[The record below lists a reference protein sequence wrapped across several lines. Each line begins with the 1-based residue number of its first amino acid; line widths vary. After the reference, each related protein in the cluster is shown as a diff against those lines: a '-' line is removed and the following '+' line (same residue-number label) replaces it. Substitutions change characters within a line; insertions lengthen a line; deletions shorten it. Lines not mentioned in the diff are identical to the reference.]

1 MADQLQPHCAEAHK
15 LCYGQILGRQ
25 TDNESGGSS
34 TTARHAQGRHLQQ
47 QLASRPSIWIAMF
60 PAQCTDPGIEVNG
73 RPLGVSF
80 GCVAPK
86 TLTKSKC
93 VHVLQVQQKLSL
105 PVDGYNMWAYLAY
118 VYYPPL
124 YIAGPI
130 CTFNAFARQCRQ
142 SSATQYR
149 QVRRKRID
157 AMRLVLCLVLSAVQ
171 LYARS
176 AAAGCRRHRLTECG

>member
-25 TDNESGGSS
+25 TDIESGGSS

-47 QLASRPSIWIAMF
+47 QLALSPSILVGIL
-60 PAQCTDPGIEVNG
+60 PPQCTDPGIDVVDH
-73 RPLGVSF
+73 PLSVSF
-80 GCVAPK
+80 GYVAPNI
-86 TLTKSKC
+86 LTKLKC
-93 VHVLQVQQKLSL
+93 MNVLQVQQKHSL
-105 PVDGYNMWAYLAY
+105 PVDGYNVWAYLAY

-149 QVRRKRID
+149 QVCYKCID
-157 AMRLVLCLVLSAVQ
+157 AISFFLCLVLLAV
-171 LYARS
+171 
-176 AAAGCRRHRLTECG
+176 